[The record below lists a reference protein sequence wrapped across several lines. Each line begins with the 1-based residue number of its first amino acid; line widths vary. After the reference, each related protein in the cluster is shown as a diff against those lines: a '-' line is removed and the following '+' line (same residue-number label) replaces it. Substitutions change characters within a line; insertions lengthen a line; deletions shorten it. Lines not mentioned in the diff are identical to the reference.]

1 MDIREQIKNLNGLYP
16 LTVFCGNKIDSDLP
30 LILNQKFDRD
40 VIFGHTDIDTVR
52 TIIAACYKIITPTIF
67 FFSDVQNMSIG
78 AMNSLLKI
86 TEEPPNNAVFVLT
99 VDRLDNLLNTIRSRA
114 MIVTLKND
122 EIVYDKDLETFC
134 NKVYDNIY
142 RVPYINALKISSYI
156 KFKDSDIDKF
166 DLYNFLTC
174 MRDIYFNKLK
184 NEPDKKINERDYKR
198 YMITER
204 CLFELIGIKG
214 IKKESLFDSWIINIL
229 GVGTNE
235 EKHTGNSLRATK

>member
-1 MDIREQIKNLNGLYP
+1 MDIREQIDVISGLTP
-16 LTVFCGNKIDSDLP
+16 LTVLCGGNYSKVEIVNGLISKFCVP
-30 LILNQKFDRD
+30 
-40 VIFGHTDIDTVR
+40 
-52 TIIAACYKIITPTIF
+52 IITMDNDVESVREAIRISYDCSSPILF
-67 FFSDVQNMSIG
+67 LFIDVQDMSQNAI
-78 AMNSLLKI
+78 NSLLKV

-114 MIVTLKND
+114 MIVTLKSD

-184 NEPDKKINERDYKR
+184 NELDKKINERDYKR

-229 GVGTNE
+229 GVDTNE
-235 EKHTGNSLRATK
+235 